1 MQPPITWKRAV
12 PPKVPWAARVSQ
24 PKLVLAAA
32 LAGSVLWIVG
42 GALDWLVV
50 HRFLSPLP
58 MVLADLAT
66 GVLAGALIYRTLL
79 QSRARYQA
87 LAERLEVI
95 GEMNHH
101 IRNALQVI
109 DYHNRTDEREHAV
122 QQVSEAV
129 TRIEW
134 TLREVLPP
142 RK

>member
-1 MQPPITWKRAV
+1 MKAPIGLKKAV
-12 PPKVPWAARVSQ
+12 PPKPPWAARVSR

-32 LAGSVLWIVG
+32 LAGSALWIVG

-50 HRFLSPLP
+50 QRFLPPLP
-58 MVLADLAT
+58 MVLADFLV
-66 GVLAGALIYRTLL
+66 GVLAAALIYRTLV
-79 QSRARYQA
+79 QSRSRYEA
-87 LAERLEVI
+87 LLERLEVI